1 MKKTINQKLEITPEQ
16 YESIIWDFYNNW
28 CNSVSLNPREYQQ
41 VLSNSAINAWFLMEL
56 TKAEKEFHALTD
68 RYTNT
73 NVTSSDYAK
82 CYRDCIN
89 SLFNY
94 RPMALLSNIVKP
106 KAKGV
111 QVFNAL
117 NVN

>member
-1 MKKTINQKLEITPEQ
+1 MKTINQKLAITTEQ
-16 YESIIWDFYNNW
+16 YESIIWDLYNKW
-28 CNSVSLNPREYQQ
+28 CQSVSITPREYQQ
-41 VLSNSAINAWFLMEL
+41 VLANSAINAWFLMEL
-56 TKAEKEFHALTD
+56 AKCEKEFHTLTD

-73 NVTSSDYAK
+73 NVTSADYAT
-82 CYRDCIN
+82 CYRDCVN
-89 SLFNY
+89 TLFNY
-94 RPMALLSNIVKP
+94 RPMALLSTILKS

>member
-1 MKKTINQKLEITPEQ
+1 MTTITQKLAITSDQ
-16 YESIIWDFYNNW
+16 YESIIWDLYNKW
-28 CNSVSLNPREYQQ
+28 CQSVSITTLEYQQ
-41 VLSNSAINAWFLMEL
+41 VLANSAINAWFLMEL
-56 TKAEKEFHALTD
+56 AKCEKEFHTLTN

-73 NVTSSDYAK
+73 NVTSTDYAN
-82 CYRDCIN
+82 CYRDCVN

-111 QVFNAL
+111 PVFNAL